1 MSGNLSMSASEMT
14 ALFDAVKSYG
24 DGAEQVI
31 NSVLHTE
38 AGPMIYQ
45 RINPLIHPSGRTFR
59 GHTASARQ
67 SDWPRYDIAE
77 NLAITVGTKARYRYL
92 YFPDDG
98 SNTERHAGNQQ
109 FFYRGGLL
117 AAPDVMERCVAALT
131 KEWSN

>member
-31 NSVLHTE
+31 NNVLHTE

-77 NLAITVGTKARYRYL
+77 NQIGRAHV
-92 YFPDDG
+92 
-98 SNTERHAGNQQ
+98 
-109 FFYRGGLL
+109 
-117 AAPDVMERCVAALT
+117 
-131 KEWSN
+131 